1 MKSVYDT
8 APWRADVKKN
18 FVEKKKE
25 ETVESKSRKQLNK
38 LPDESLRR
46 WENQNRQNR
55 GRVEKKQ
62 DEQFLSTRRRMTK
75 KPLFAS
81 DVTQLVDYD
90 GFHPHYSTKEEK
102 LERRDDAR
110 IADATSNLFKSPF
123 KGLFSRVPAF
133 TDFLLPNAEELA
145 RTPRHS
151 NSDAGDPTEDPRA
164 GQLATKT
171 PPRWIDAFATL
182 SPDQVFTSFYWVSVN
197 IVSHN
202 LDQSSSTGE
211 NISM

>member
-8 APWRADVKKN
+8 APWRADAN
-18 FVEKKKE
+18 PVEKKKE
-25 ETVESKSRKQLNK
+25 ATVESKSRQRLNKQL
-38 LPDESLRR
+38 DESLMHWKNNSRPIV
-46 WENQNRQNR
+46 N
-55 GRVEKKQ
+55 KKRT
-62 DEQFLSTRRRMTK
+62 EQFLWTRRDIAM

-171 PPRWIDAFATL
+171 PPRWIDALATL